1 MPAFPLNSVLVG
13 FGSKVAFEDTLDDA
27 LNSLFGG
34 NSGASAGDTGVS
46 SGPTGGGTPSTGG
59 STGGTTTE
67 SAALRAA
74 LRDAQQALKDRQ
86 AAYAKNDLV
95 GAAQADDRL
104 QKALQRAV
112 AAGG

>member
-1 MPAFPLNSVLVG
+1 VLVG

-27 LNSLFGG
+27 LNALFGG

-46 SGPTGGGTPSTGG
+46 NGTGGTPT
-59 STGGTTTE
+59 TGGTTGGGGTKSGTT
-67 SAALRAA
+67 SAALKSA
-74 LRDAQQALKDRQ
+74 LRDAQQALKERQ
-86 AAYAKNDLV
+86 AAYGKNDLV
-95 GAAQADDRL
+95 AAAQADDRL